1 MQGAMVAEK
10 DHLPWAHA
18 LEHSLA
24 VAKSSIYPVHCNS
37 VPYELPNQI
46 KSNDKYNKNM
56 YVTVVEYL

>member
-1 MQGAMVAEK
+1 MVAEK

-37 VPYELPNQI
+37 VPYELI
-46 KSNDKYNKNM
+46 KSNDKYNKNI
-56 YVTVVEYL
+56 YVNIVEYL